1 VIGTA
6 SARHNAVLKSIG
18 VDEIVDYT
26 QGLFEDKV
34 QDVDAVMD
42 TVGGDTASRSLKTL
56 KKGGTFSTVAG
67 RVDPALCAAAAVTC
81 IAGGGPPGPGNA
93 PPLNE
98 ASEGELLRQVGALA
112 AAGKSVVHVDKD
124 FPLERAADAQD
135 FNREGHTQAR

>member
-26 QGLFEDKV
+26 QGPFEDKV

-67 RVDPALCAAAAVTC
+67 RVGPALCAAAAVTC

-93 PPLNE
+93 PPSNE

-112 AAGKSVVHVDKD
+112 AAGKFVVHVDKD